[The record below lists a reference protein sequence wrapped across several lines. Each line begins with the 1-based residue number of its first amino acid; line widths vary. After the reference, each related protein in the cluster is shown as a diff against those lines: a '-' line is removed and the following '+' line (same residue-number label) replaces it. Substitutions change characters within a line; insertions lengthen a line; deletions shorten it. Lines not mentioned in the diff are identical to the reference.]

1 MLLHHEFTV
10 DLPLEET
17 WTLFQDLPRVVTC
30 FPGAELSEADGE
42 AYEGRI
48 KIKVGPISAQYGGRA
63 SFVERDDQ
71 KHRAVIE
78 AAGRDSTGQGTAAA
92 TVTAVLSAVGT
103 GTKVEVET
111 DLTITGKVAQFGRGA
126 INEVGDRMLSIFVDR
141 LSTALSD
148 GSLLQEG
155 PVGTTGDAHVSAA
168 DDELD
173 LGAALLL
180 PMAKRWAPVAVSAV
194 VASALT
200 ALVMRRRR

>member
-1 MLLHHEFTV
+1 MLLHHEFVV

-30 FPGAELSEADGE
+30 FPGAELTGGDGDT
-42 AYEGRI
+42 YEGGV
-48 KIKVGPISAQYGGRA
+48 KLKVGPISAKYGGQA
-63 SFVERDDQ
+63 SFVERDHAR
-71 KHRAVIE
+71 HRAVIA

-92 TVTAVLSAVGT
+92 TITAVLSTVAE

-111 DLTITGKVAQFGRGA
+111 DLSLTGKVAQFGRGA
-126 INEVGDRMLSIFVDR
+126 ITEVGDRMLGMFVER
-141 LSTALSD
+141 LRTALAD
-148 GSLLQEG
+148 GSLLDDNR
-155 PVGTTGDAHVSAA
+155 VGQGGGQPGGA

-180 PMAKRWAPVAVSAV
+180 PMAKRWAPVALSAV

-200 ALVMRRRR
+200 ALVMRRRS